1 MSCRIITC
9 PVDGKH
15 HHHTRA
21 GVVIP
26 TACRCT
32 RPETVERPTTAELL
46 DFAAAHPGK
55 VTGHVDEQ
63 LRRELRITPV
73 RYLQLLSQFIHTE
86 EALQH
91 DAQTT
96 YRLRREADHRART
109 REARNTSR

>member
-1 MSCRIITC
+1 MSCRIVTC
-9 PVDGKH
+9 PVAQRH

-32 RPETVERPTTAELL
+32 RPETIERPTTEQLL

-55 VTGHVDEQ
+55 VNGHVDEL
-63 LRRELRITPV
+63 LRRELGITPV
-73 RYLQLLSQFIHTE
+73 RYLQLLSQVIHTE

-109 REARNTSR
+109 RAARTTGH